1 MSFSVL
7 FQRDFEVIMLLW
19 YNIKNYKEDLA
30 VEAEKAITINP
41 YSLTSYYVDILFN
54 DKKLSKFV
62 GVYSGRIGADNET
75 KGDAQLGRVWK
86 PHVIQELIASNN
98 KCLPQ
103 YKRPESE

>member
-41 YSLTSYYVDILFN
+41 YSLTSYYVDILLMTKNYLMQLVFLLSRM
-54 DKKLSKFV
+54 KKF
-62 GVYSGRIGADNET
+62 I
-75 KGDAQLGRVWK
+75 W
-86 PHVIQELIASNN
+86 
-98 KCLPQ
+98 
-103 YKRPESE
+103 